1 MPGDFGPV
9 PAAAHAAPLAFS
21 GSRGVLEDP
30 VALRVLA
37 DPEPRGIAHD
47 QLAGECLGEPGDGA
61 VNRVALVAVVER
73 DTVGRRNQL
82 IDVVG
87 AQGPVD
93 VGQVAWV
100 GGPSGS
106 SRLQDATHG
115 LPDPA

>member
-1 MPGDFGPV
+1 MSGDFGPV
-9 PAAAHAAPLAFS
+9 PAAAHAAPLAFP

-37 DPEPRGIAHD
+37 NPQPRRIALD
-47 QLAGECLGEPGDGA
+47 QLAGKRLGEPGDGA

-73 DTVGRRNQL
+73 DAVGRWNQL

-87 AQGPVD
+87 AQRPVA

-100 GGPSGS
+100 GGPPLGG
-106 SRLQDATHG
+106 RL
-115 LPDPA
+115 